1 LNGRRRPV
9 RGAAGNPIFCC
20 FLVVI
25 DRDGLARESGPIVEA
40 IDIDDGPDAGP
51 GIANGADIHAT
62 IAQIRYSAVRELNR

>member
-1 LNGRRRPV
+1 M
-9 RGAAGNPIFCC
+9 
-20 FLVVI
+20 I

>member
-1 LNGRRRPV
+1 VKGRRRPV
-9 RGAAGNPIFCC
+9 RGAAGKPIFYC

-40 IDIDDGPDAGP
+40 IDIDDGPDAGR

-62 IAQIRYSAVRELNR
+62 IAANQELGGA